1 MAKKLFDNHAGGFV
15 SPLIDVVMN
24 GFAVVFI
31 ILIIYL
37 LLAKP
42 PPPLEFL
49 WDVELPTAISEQSYV
64 FTFPVTGGSG
74 ERTFKLDGKLPEGLK
89 FDKLSGTI
97 YGIPKKKGNPRS
109 ACLFPLLL
117 DLKSWIHSIH
127 L

>member
-1 MAKKLFDNHAGGFV
+1 MAKKLFDNHTDGFV

-37 LLAKP
+37 LLTRP

-49 WDVELPTAISEQSYV
+49 RDVELPTAISEQSYV

-74 ERTFKLDGKLPEGLK
+74 ERTFKLDGELPKGLNFEK
-89 FDKLSGTI
+89 SSGTI
-97 YGIPKKKGNPRS
+97 YGIPKYQGCYISKDKP
-109 ACLFPLLL
+109 AM
-117 DLKSWIHSIH
+117 SWF
-127 L
+127 